1 MRTRVRLGECGVDS
15 GQILLVDPC
24 YVENGLDYN
33 DVCCSH
39 DVGCDHTKD
48 HDWHTHQTYHE
59 GYGGQVQSIKGDGVV
74 VGRFGGDGVFPVYAH
89 IVNGEVRSVEI
100 RFDIDGDEDEGSIL

>member
-1 MRTRVRLGECGVDS
+1 MKTERILLGYCGVDS

-33 DVCCSH
+33 DACCSH
-39 DVGCDHTKD
+39 DVGCDHTED
-48 HDWHTHQTYHE
+48 HPWHTHQTYHN

-74 VGRFGGDGVFPVYAH
+74 VGSFGGDGVFPVYAR
-89 IVNGEVRSVEI
+89 VVDGMVQSVEI
-100 RFDIDGDEDEGSIL
+100 VFS